1 VVEHLTELLTSQL
14 ALMQAAVQV
23 LEESRS
29 RVAVFADRLGS
40 DLTVSERESCEAL
53 TSRFAR
59 LNDFLLQR
67 VFRTLDQVELADEG
81 TGLDRLQRAEA
92 RGLISSAERWRE
104 LRLLRNAIAHDYL
117 IESADRVLRE
127 SLATAP
133 ELIETAE
140 RVGSYVATKGYCDAK
155 SKARAFFFCWTQPR
169 HVAIMNRRSFVQL
182 LIPLTTE
189 ADHDQNHCRRRRA
202 VNA

>member
-1 VVEHLTELLTSQL
+1 MVEHLKKLLTDQI
-14 ALMQAAVQV
+14 ALMRAAVQV
-23 LEESRS
+23 LDESRI
-29 RVAVFADRLGS
+29 RVSAFADRL
-40 DLTVSERESCEAL
+40 DNELTISERESCEAL

-67 VFRTLDQVELADEG
+67 VFRTLDQIELADEAA
-81 TGLDRLQRAEA
+81 LDRLQRAEA

-127 SLATAP
+127 SLTAAP

-140 RVGSYVATKGYCDAK
+140 CIGRYVHAKGY
-155 SKARAFFFCWTQPR
+155 SGESSYR
-169 HVAIMNRRSFVQL
+169 
-182 LIPLTTE
+182 PLTP
-189 ADHDQNHCRRRRA
+189 
-202 VNA
+202 

>member
-1 VVEHLTELLTSQL
+1 MVEHLTELLTSQL

-127 SLATAP
+127 SLAAAP

-140 RVGSYVATKGYCDAK
+140 RVGSYVATKGYCDAN
-155 SKARAFFFCWTQPR
+155 S
-169 HVAIMNRRSFVQL
+169 
-182 LIPLTTE
+182 
-189 ADHDQNHCRRRRA
+189 
-202 VNA
+202 